1 MMTRP
6 GWGDRRVARQTS
18 PDARTW
24 SDLELIMQPDPADPP
39 QVQLYGMPVVP
50 YEGQF
55 VGFLWMAH
63 FSNAHRLERFNRL
76 WGPIDC
82 QLTYS
87 FDGVHFQRGL
97 REPFVALNEPGRPA
111 SGVVYP
117 TSLVEHEG
125 KLRIYSAATPDLH
138 RQYAKTQFERKGKN
152 PPAAATLH
160 TLRRDGFT
168 YLTSRG
174 NWATLTTKPL
184 ALLEPSLRLNA
195 AAPYGEIR
203 FQVTD
208 LSSKPLPGY
217 TFDDCQAMRE
227 EDALERPI
235 RWRDKRLDEL
245 VGKVVRLQ
253 MTFRNARVYALRGS
267 YHWLDALDV
276 ALLKDGKPIDASFM
290 DY

>member
-117 TSLVEHEG
+117 TG
-125 KLRIYSAATPDLH
+125 RDL
-138 RQYAKTQFERKGKN
+138 G
-152 PPAAATLH
+152 LG
-160 TLRRDGFT
+160 RR
-168 YLTSRG
+168 
-174 NWATLTTKPL
+174 
-184 ALLEPSLRLNA
+184 
-195 AAPYGEIR
+195 
-203 FQVTD
+203 
-208 LSSKPLPGY
+208 
-217 TFDDCQAMRE
+217 
-227 EDALERPI
+227 
-235 RWRDKRLDEL
+235 
-245 VGKVVRLQ
+245 
-253 MTFRNARVYALRGS
+253 
-267 YHWLDALDV
+267 
-276 ALLKDGKPIDASFM
+276 
-290 DY
+290 